1 MKYIYID
8 VNSEDFYYKKYI
20 TRIKGRGLGFIN
32 FKEFH
37 TFCVILETIEGHWAF
52 QTNISYQIE
61 HPVFIC

>member
-20 TRIKGRGLGFIN
+20 TRIKGQGLGFIN

-37 TFCVILETIEGHWAF
+37 TFCVILETIERH
-52 QTNISYQIE
+52 
-61 HPVFIC
+61 